1 MVGFLIG
8 SAFGAGLMLI
18 VISCFAIE
26 QREEAYSVGYSNGFV
41 AGADATAEREIAEGV
56 NA

>member
-18 VISCFAIE
+18 VVGCFAIE

-41 AGADATAEREIAEGV
+41 AGADATAEREIAKGV
-56 NA
+56 CA